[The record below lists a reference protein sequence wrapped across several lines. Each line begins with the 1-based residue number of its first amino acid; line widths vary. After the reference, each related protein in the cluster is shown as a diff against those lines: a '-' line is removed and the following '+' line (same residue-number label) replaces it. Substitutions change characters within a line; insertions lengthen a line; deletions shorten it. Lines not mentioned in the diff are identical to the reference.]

1 MSLLLQAR
9 LTQKA
14 KRCLLSKL
22 LKKHLSNPCAGT
34 DISFHLPAR
43 VSPRMQHHTLGRGSG
58 AVPSGGTRLSVT
70 SSHWHNQIPP
80 KHRAP
85 GNLDTGTAQGI
96 PSTGNFPGNSA
107 WVHREYTS
115 RKVPLLRDVQHLG
128 CATAPAH
135 EQLPTACPGW
145 DLFVRLCQCQL
156 SSNYSPVLS
165 GFILQISNW
174 CFFTQAFQL
183 HSSN

>member
-1 MSLLLQAR
+1 
-9 LTQKA
+9 
-14 KRCLLSKL
+14 
-22 LKKHLSNPCAGT
+22 
-34 DISFHLPAR
+34 
-43 VSPRMQHHTLGRGSG
+43 MQHHTLGRGSG
-58 AVPSGGTRLSVT
+58 AVPSGETRLSVT

-80 KHRAP
+80 STEHQGSWTQAQHREFP
-85 GNLDTGTAQGI
+85 AQGTSLGI
-96 PSTGNFPGNSA
+96 QHGFTGNTPAGRFPCSEMCRI
-107 WVHREYTS
+107 WD
-115 RKVPLLRDVQHLG
+115 VPQLLPMSSCPQ
-128 CATAPAH
+128 PA
-135 EQLPTACPGW
+135 PGW